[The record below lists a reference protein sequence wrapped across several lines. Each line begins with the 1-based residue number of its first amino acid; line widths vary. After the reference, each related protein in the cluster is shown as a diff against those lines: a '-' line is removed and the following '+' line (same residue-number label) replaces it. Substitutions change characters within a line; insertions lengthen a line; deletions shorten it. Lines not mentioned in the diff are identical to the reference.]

1 MLLYEKLHWR
11 LSTTYYRV
19 EDVLFSIGGRNQFL
33 LVARSIFCMEKNLP
47 YLENVPYLS
56 LKKGIRCKL
65 LGGIFP
71 LCLRLCTI
79 PLKATSDF
87 SEKISLKRGAINCFE
102 CNVKHFDVHLMWT
115 NLTLVSN
122 KNKTRQR
129 YLSYFIQSGKTDRF
143 PLI

>member
-1 MLLYEKLHWR
+1 MKSYTGASVR
-11 LSTTYYRV
+11 LTT
-19 EDVLFSIGGRNQFL
+19 EPKMCFLVLGGATNFYWWHGLFFAWKKIFL
-33 LVARSIFCMEKNLP
+33 ILKMFLIFH
-47 YLENVPYLS
+47 
-56 LKKGIRCKL
+56 LKKGY
-65 LGGIFP
+65 GV
-71 LCLRLCTI
+71 

-102 CNVKHFDVHLMWT
+102 CNVKHFDVHLMLT